1 MKHKSFSIKHIAPV
15 LAMLILAG
23 CTSTKKSEAPA
34 QNPHDVKADIVRL
47 MPASAPDK
55 KGWATD
61 ITAAFTT
68 QNIPATTENICSV
81 LAVAQ
86 QESNFNT
93 DAPVPGLGKIAWKEI
108 DRRADAVHVPHF
120 LVHTALLLK
129 SPNGKSYSERLDNVK
144 TEKQLSAIFDDFIDM
159 VPMGQT
165 LFGNLNPVHTG
176 GPMQVSIAFAEA
188 HAAGYPWPVDGSI
201 RREVFSRRGGVW
213 FGTKHLLGYPVDYSA
228 PLYRFADFN
237 AGWYAS
243 RNAAF
248 QAAVAR
254 ATGMDLALD
263 GDLILYD
270 SDKPGTTE
278 LAVRTLAKQLDMS
291 QSEIRRDLQQGDS
304 EKFSRTTLYKQVYL
318 LADKMAGRK
327 LPREMLPGI
336 KLKSPKITRNLTTA
350 WFAQR
355 VDGRYQQCMQRR

>member
-1 MKHKSFSIKHIAPV
+1 MSLTTIKRLAAVSTV
-15 LAMLILAG
+15 LLLAA
-23 CTSTKKSEAPA
+23 CSSSKKTPEAPA
-34 QNPHDVKADIVRL
+34 RQPQDVKAQIEKL
-47 MPASAPDK
+47 LPAKVSDK
-55 KGWATD
+55 AGWATD
-61 ITAAFTT
+61 IYTAFRT
-68 QNIPATTENICSV
+68 QQLDASTSNICAV
-81 LAVAQ
+81 IAVAD
-86 QESNFNT
+86 QESGMN
-93 DAPVPGLGKIAWKEI
+93 AESSVPGLGKIAWGEI
-108 DRRADAVHVPHF
+108 NRRAAKLHIPAF
-120 LVHTALLLK
+120 LVRTALQIP
-129 SPNGKSYSERLDNVK
+129 SSNGKSYAERLDKVRN
-144 TEKQLSAIFDDFIDM
+144 EKELSEIFDDFINM

-188 HAAGYPWPVDGSI
+188 HAAGYPWAVDGSI

-270 SDKPGTTE
+270 TDKPGTTE